1 MKKAISENKQKIE
14 SLQSNL
20 TAYEQKRPE
29 KEKIVPE
36 GWLEKYTIMKARVPD
51 PVVPIT
57 EGACSTCFYA
67 LTNQDVI
74 RARKGCLLQC
84 KGCYRL
90 LYLLE
95 AMEKEILNK

>member
-1 MKKAISENKQKIE
+1 M
-14 SLQSNL
+14 

-36 GWLEKYTIMKARVPD
+36 EWLEKYTIMKAQVSD

-57 EGACSTCFYA
+57 QETCSACFYA
-67 LTNQDVI
+67 LTNQDI
-74 RARKGCLLQC
+74 ICARRGRLLQC

-95 AMEKEILNK
+95 AMETETLNK